1 MLVISRRLHEKVLFP
16 SINVSVQVVST
27 KQGMVRLGI
36 EAPPDVAIF
45 RQEVLD
51 RIQGQ
56 EVGEPPISRRS
67 AMSPLDQM
75 IHRIRNRLNTA
86 TVGLALLRRQFHAS
100 VNRIGLETTLDKV
113 EQEIQALKEQ
123 LEERVEP
130 TVAQPSTSPRRALV
144 VEDDV
149 NECELMAGF
158 LRMAGLDV
166 ATAGDGASALEY
178 LQTNQRPDVVL
189 LDMVLPRLDGQSTVR
204 VLRGNPA
211 YASLKIFGVTAHAPD
226 RFDLDQGPGGV
237 DRWFR
242 KPLNP
247 EVLLGELNKELELTE

>member
-16 SINVSVQVVST
+16 SINVSVEVVGT
-27 KQGMVRLGI
+27 KPGVVRLGI

-56 EVGEPPISRRS
+56 EAGEPPIIKPS

-75 IHRIRNRLNTA
+75 VHRIRNRLNIA
-86 TVGLALLRRQFHAS
+86 TIGLALLRRQMDAG
-100 VNRIGLETTLDKV
+100 VNRLGLETTLEKV

-123 LEERVEP
+123 LEVRVEP
-130 TVAQPSTSPRRALV
+130 TVAQPKTSPRRALV

-189 LDMVLPRLDGQSTVR
+189 LDMVLPRLDGQSIVR
-204 VLRGNPA
+204 VLRKNPT
-211 YASLKIFGVTAHAPD
+211 YANLKIFGVTGHAPD
-226 RFDLDQGPGGV
+226 RFDLDQGPAGV

-247 EVLLGELNKELELTE
+247 EVLLGELHKELGKV